1 MEHLMDKL
9 VSSKQSRDIRVP
21 FKNVVKFGVDQSN
34 LHLDK
39 AHDISKSGMFI
50 ETEKKLKVGSKVH
63 LNFDLVTDFQVKN
76 IKAVGKVVRLADTIE
91 KAGKSEG
98 SGVGIKFF
106 LLPSEEFLI
115 RSFVQ
120 DIANQLTESSPS
132 SNRPAKHIC
141 LEVKS
146 SPDSSFCLFK
156 WWLKDIIDKA
166 FAFNGLIM
174 QLVILVIFV
183 AIAIV
188 VFI

>member
-1 MEHLMDKL
+1 MNPF
-9 VSSKQSRDIRVP
+9 VPRKQSRDMRVP
-21 FKNVVKFGVDQSN
+21 FKHVVRFGVDRSN

-50 ETEKKLKVGSKVH
+50 ETEKTFKVGSNVH
-63 LNFDLVTDFQVKN
+63 LNFDLITDFQVKN
-76 IKAVGKVVRLADTIE
+76 IKAVGKVVRLADTIK

-115 RSFVQ
+115 RNFVK
-120 DIANQLTESSPS
+120 DIANQIKESSPLI
-132 SNRPAKHIC
+132 NRAAKHIC
-141 LEVKS
+141 VEVKS
-146 SPDSSFCLFK
+146 PPDSLFCLFK
-156 WWLKDIIDKA
+156 WWLKEMVAKA

-188 VFI
+188 VFL